1 MRKSYALLAIPM
13 IAFSILTTPAAAR
26 AAGGPCDQFE
36 IGAMESERG
45 VAGIE
50 LEDGSYRLTDT
61 NGTTCRAFTNGIAIL
76 TNPKEKISATFV
88 GGDLVTLYS
97 MVEGEES
104 RLTFEYNLDGTS
116 NVKVTLHQKGK
127 LPETD
132 VMERTQVNEL
142 ALLVN
147 GYQPQA
153 VIENIPTPA
162 N

>member
-26 AAGGPCDQFE
+26 AAGGPCDQFNV
-36 IGAMESERG
+36 GSMESGRE
-45 VAGIE
+45 VAAIE

-61 NGTTCRAFTNGIAIL
+61 NGTTCRAFTNGITIL
-76 TNPKEKISATFV
+76 TNTQQKISATFV

-97 MVEGEES
+97 MTEGEES
-104 RLTFEYNLDGTS
+104 RLEFEYNQDGTS

-132 VMERTQVNEL
+132 VLKRTQVDEL
-142 ALLVN
+142 SLLVTGN
-147 GYQPQA
+147 QPQA
-153 VIENIPTPA
+153 VVEDIPTPA